1 MLIISA
7 YRENDFVFAKSP
19 HAMCTSCTIPVIST
33 RISCAT
39 KIDRPE
45 MYICLS
51 RQFGWHVMLALSRF
65 FNCLCKESLLFYDN
79 MDLLVHETNSY

>member
-45 MYICLS
+45 MYISVC
-51 RQFGWHVMLALSRF
+51 HANLAG
-65 FNCLCKESLLFYDN
+65 
-79 MDLLVHETNSY
+79 M